1 MIFSTR
7 PATKPPGSRRWGDGL
22 PVRYILAQWN
32 LFHGCQQ
39 CKSLLRPRR
48 AGNGYRASLTPS
60 PFAALAATDERDQI
74 KPLHPSL
81 PSKGKHRDRHP
92 PAYTFNQRI
101 RASAHQRISASA
113 HQRISASAPQRI
125 SASAHQRI
133 SASAHQRISAS
144 AHQRNPC
151 HTERKAPCPPSSR
164 STGQS
169 SKPTRWPPSGS
180 LSPITSPYPSW
191 ARVGIPPSPSLAA
204 PWRPSP
210 SLLDL

>member
-39 CKSLLRPRR
+39 GKSLLRPRR

-101 RASAHQRISASA
+101 SASA
-113 HQRISASAPQRI
+113 HQRMRESADQRI
-125 SASAHQRI
+125 SESAHQRI

-151 HTERKAPCPPSSR
+151 HIERKAPCPPS
-164 STGQS
+164 
-169 SKPTRWPPSGS
+169 
-180 LSPITSPYPSW
+180 
-191 ARVGIPPSPSLAA
+191 
-204 PWRPSP
+204 
-210 SLLDL
+210 